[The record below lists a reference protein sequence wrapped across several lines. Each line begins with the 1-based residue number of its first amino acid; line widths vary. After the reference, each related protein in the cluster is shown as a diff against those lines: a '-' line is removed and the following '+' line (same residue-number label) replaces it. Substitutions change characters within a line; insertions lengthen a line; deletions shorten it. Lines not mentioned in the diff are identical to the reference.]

1 MNGLV
6 EPLEEIRGIFSVA
19 PWRSPTNLHRNVRRG
34 ADSGFTQPVKA
45 WHLSGDLFCAGMIWD
60 SHYGV
65 RYSCWYTLD
74 DLRWACFV
82 SNSIIAPYRRE

>member
-34 ADSGFTQPVKA
+34 ADSVFTQPVKA
-45 WHLSGDLFCAGMIWD
+45 WHLVRRSILRGHDLGFPLRCAILLLVHFGG
-60 SHYGV
+60 S
-65 RYSCWYTLD
+65 TLG
-74 DLRWACFV
+74 LFRKQFYNCAV
-82 SNSIIAPYRRE
+82 S